1 MTTLTKTLLWSALT
15 LTCATPVFAENVRIA
30 WDPNPEPTVAGYRV
44 SYGTAPGS
52 HPTTV
57 DVGNQT
63 SALLPSLPPGQR
75 YYFVVTA
82 YASTGTVSPPSVE
95 VSAVPLAVVAL
106 SSNALS
112 STVPTGAPVTWTAMA
127 SAATQTLE
135 YQFSR
140 LNQATGTY
148 TVVQPY
154 GAQNSFTW
162 TPAAGQ
168 EGTYAMRV
176 WVRVAGS
183 IDPFDARRETAAFT
197 VANTSLVIGSLE
209 ADAAL
214 PAPTGAPITF
224 KAKASGGPAPLQY
237 RFYRLNRQT
246 NIWTMERDYST
257 VDTYTWTPAA
267 TDEGSYSVQVWVR
280 RAGSTAAYDLFRTS
294 DPFSIMNVA
303 PAVADFR
310 TTTPFPAGT
319 GTPIT
324 WKVSA
329 GGGPGPL
336 QYRFYR
342 LSRAT
347 NIWTMVQDFSPS
359 STYSWTPSAGQ
370 VGAFALQVW
379 VKRPGATAAYEAWSS
394 TPDFT
399 ITDAVP
405 VIRSVTSDAGVPIGA
420 DAPVKF
426 TADATGGPGPL
437 QYGFSLYNV
446 AKDAWS
452 VAQGYSANNAFGWL
466 PGSWDAGSFTLQT
479 SVMRPGGQ
487 TAEAVSANSFDVAAS
502 STPAILSITRAT
514 GPTLNPGMP
523 IVWSVKAA
531 GGGAP
536 LEYLF
541 ARYNA
546 ATQVWTTVQAYSWDN
561 SYGWVPMANEKGTY
575 LLAVF
580 IRRTGST
587 LPYEQVAYS
596 GSFIVN

>member
-1 MTTLTKTLLWSALT
+1 MRTPTKTLLWSALAT
-15 LTCATPVFAENVRIA
+15 LFCATPGFAENVRIA
-30 WDPNPEPTVAGYRV
+30 WDPNPEPTVTGYRV

-82 YASTGTVSPPSVE
+82 YSANAVSPPSVE

-112 STVPTGAPVTWTAMA
+112 SPMPTGASVTWTALA

-140 LNQATGTY
+140 LNQATGAY
-148 TVVQPY
+148 TIVQPY
-154 GAQNSFTW
+154 GPSKSFTW
-162 TPAAGQ
+162 TPAAGE

-176 WVRVAGS
+176 WVRVTGS
-183 IDPFDARRETAAFT
+183 TDPFDARRETAPFT
-197 VANTSLVIGSLE
+197 IANTSLVIGSLE

-246 NIWTMERDYST
+246 NIWTMVRDYST
-257 VDTYTWTPAA
+257 VDNYTWTPAA

-294 DPFSIMNVA
+294 DAFSIMNVA

-310 TTTPFPAGT
+310 TTTPLPAGT

-342 LSRAT
+342 LNRAT
-347 NIWTMVQDFSPS
+347 NIWTMVQDFGPS
-359 STYSWTPSAGQ
+359 SSYSWTPAAGE
-370 VGAFALQVW
+370 VGTYALQVW
-379 VKRPGATAAYEAWSS
+379 VKRPGATGAYEAWSS
-394 TPDFT
+394 TPDFA
-399 ITDAVP
+399 ITDALP
-405 VIRSVTSDAGVPIGA
+405 VIRSVTSDAGAPIGA

-437 QYGFSLYNV
+437 QYGFSLYSV

-452 VAQGYSANNAFGWL
+452 VAQGYTANNAFSWL
-466 PGSWDAGSFTLQT
+466 PGSWDAGSYTLQT

-523 IVWSVKAA
+523 IVWTVKAA

-575 LLAVF
+575 LLAAF
-580 IRRTGST
+580 IRRTGNT
-587 LPYEQVAYS
+587 AAYEQVAYS
-596 GSFIVN
+596 GTFIVN